1 MCSQNSFFFSP
12 ISFSKWEI
20 NACVDDDDNAAIWTS
35 HGAMEVGKYVYVRER
50 DKRSGKM
57 KVMRWMMK
65 RAVWILWKHQPWE
78 ERVGDRDRD
87 LRGQRRWRGKNNL
100 GVRGQHAKG
109 LKRKKKKTTKT

>member
-1 MCSQNSFFFSP
+1 
-12 ISFSKWEI
+12 
-20 NACVDDDDNAAIWTS
+20 
-35 HGAMEVGKYVYVRER
+35 
-50 DKRSGKM
+50 M

-65 RAVWILWKHQPWE
+65 RAVWILWNHQPWE

-109 LKRKKKKTTKT
+109 LKRKKKETIKKSFLY